1 MSNVI
6 YNREDLN
13 SLNSVRRSLLERLEA
28 TAKKQLE
35 AEKNS
40 GDAFLQRAGFVPNT
54 FDGGYREIHGFFCKD
69 SLGRKG
75 VLELHQ
81 SNMENSYHDIF
92 FTRYKKGILLL
103 NHCGSIIKDKTLL
116 FTDILD
122 IAVKEFTPITEL
134 DDTEKQ
140 ILI

>member
-1 MSNVI
+1 MKNI
-6 YNREDLN
+6 NEYAKNLN
-13 SLNSVRRSLLERLEA
+13 SLNSVRRSLLEQLEA

-35 AEKNS
+35 IEKNV
-40 GDAFLQRAGFVPNT
+40 GNAFLQRAGFVPNT
-54 FDGGYREIHGFFCKD
+54 FNGCYREIHGFFCKD

-103 NHCGSIIKDKTLL
+103 NHGGSIIKDKTLL
-116 FTDILD
+116 FTDMLD